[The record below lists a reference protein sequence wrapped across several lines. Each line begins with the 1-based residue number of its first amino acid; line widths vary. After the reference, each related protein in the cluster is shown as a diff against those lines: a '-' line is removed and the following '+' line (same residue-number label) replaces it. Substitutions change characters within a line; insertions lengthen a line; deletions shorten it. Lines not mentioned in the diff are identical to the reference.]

1 MYVGM
6 KKFTYLPFVVA
17 IVCLLLACGCTGPEN
32 GEGEKEIVTG
42 MGTVTYISLEGGF
55 YGIVDDGGIEYLPL
69 NLEEKF
75 QKDGLKVDFQ
85 ALIKNDVD
93 TIQQWGIPVE
103 ITSIQALADFE
114 DTLSLWESGSIRNI
128 GGGDSHLMPVLLRTA
143 SQINLQLRCIATED
157 RVVELQENARVIEL
171 LFSEPKDITISQ
183 YVPEDERLH
192 ILTNETGYRIL
203 PGIQA
208 MLFVLNESNGTGF
221 TGHILIR
228 GENEPLYGCWAIM
241 EDEGLDFTWPEALSG
256 LMDDVMEC
264 KSVADLLA
272 KPAYNTQVIIH
283 GEVSLL
289 GELFC
294 PCFRLD
300 SGGESVEVWYGLMV
314 EDDGTEWPD
323 AYVEGLSNSDTVRV
337 TGELKPGGTHHAP
350 NVFWASK
357 IEKIE

>member
-1 MYVGM
+1 M
-6 KKFTYLPFVVA
+6 KKFPYLPFVVA
-17 IVCLLLACGCTGPEN
+17 IVCLLITCGCTGPEN
-32 GEGEKEIVTG
+32 GKDEMEIVTG

-55 YGIVDDGGIEYLPL
+55 YGIVDDGGVEYLPL
-69 NLEEKF
+69 NLEEEF
-75 QKDGLKVDFQ
+75 QKDGLKVEFE
-85 ALIKNDVD
+85 AIIKNDVA

-103 ITSIQALADFE
+103 ITSIQAFTGFE
-114 DTLSLWESGSIRNI
+114 DNISLWESGSIHNI
-128 GGGDSHLMPVLLRTA
+128 GDVDSHLMPVLLRTA

-157 RVVELQENARVIEL
+157 RIVELQENGRVIEL

-183 YVPEDERLH
+183 YVPEDERFH
-192 ILTNETGYRIL
+192 IVTNETGYRIL

-208 MLFVLNESNGTGF
+208 ILFILNESNGKGF
-221 TGHILIR
+221 TGHILLR

-241 EDEGLDFTWPEALSG
+241 EDEGPDITWPETLSALV
-256 LMDDVMEC
+256 DDAIEG

-272 KPAYNTQVIIH
+272 KPAYNTQVTIY

-294 PCFRLD
+294 PCFRLA

-323 AYVEGLSNSDTVRV
+323 LYVEGLSNSDTVRV
-337 TGELKPGGTHHAP
+337 TGELKPGGTHHAA

-357 IEKIE
+357 IEKIQ